1 MAAQIFFLD
10 TNVFLECKA
19 LEELPWKQITD
30 QDPVRLIVPLTTIE
44 EIDKRK
50 KGNDKKAE
58 RARRASQ
65 RLRLIRDAVDKKT
78 SIRNSGPN
86 VSLEI
91 APLDFPKEADFP
103 NLAFDAAGQQNYRR
117 GEAFLV
123 RDAARGF
130 ERSHRRHN
138 CTAYRRSSWRL
149 CKRQSPPNGFC
160 QGDRTKK
167 DKKIRE
173 QEEKIKFLSTL
184 SRPHRSV
191 FSRRRERK

>member
-65 RLRLIRDAVDKKT
+65 RLRLIRDAVDKKDINPQFG
-78 SIRNSGPN
+78 SER
-86 VSLEI
+86 
-91 APLDFPKEADFP
+91 
-103 NLAFDAAGQQNYRR
+103 LA
-117 GEAFLV
+117 
-123 RDAARGF
+123 
-130 ERSHRRHN
+130 
-138 CTAYRRSSWRL
+138 
-149 CKRQSPPNGFC
+149 
-160 QGDRTKK
+160 
-167 DKKIRE
+167 
-173 QEEKIKFLSTL
+173 
-184 SRPHRSV
+184 
-191 FSRRRERK
+191 